1 MLFNLPIFRKLVIV
15 DIAILAMMLIH
26 YLFAENT
33 LNIIT
38 YIAILCAVG
47 LSHAII
53 LSLFL
58 QNILNQ
64 LQGKL
69 LQHLGSGSR
78 ENLNFSQLNNGVQQ
92 LLDAYQSRGA
102 QIAELEL
109 RADQLQSE
117 VNQLMAASDAKG
129 SEQERYLQQAADTLN
144 DIAGMIDQA
153 SAIVESV
160 SDSSNAVKNDIF
172 GCCENLAASA
182 KATKDDAEFISSCKG
197 QVQQLGH
204 GVSTINNLALEIND
218 ISDQTNL
225 LALNAAI
232 EAARAGEQGR
242 GFAVVADEVRNLATR
257 ARAASAKIEQSIE
270 SVVKEAEASSEA
282 IEKISSNVDK
292 AVIYTNAEHE
302 SMQSISDR
310 LSGVTEQIVE
320 VASVLEQQRA
330 AIHDATKRL

>member
-1 MLFNLPIFRKLVIV
+1 
-15 DIAILAMMLIH
+15 
-26 YLFAENT
+26 
-33 LNIIT
+33 
-38 YIAILCAVG
+38 
-47 LSHAII
+47 
-53 LSLFL
+53 
-58 QNILNQ
+58 
-64 LQGKL
+64 
-69 LQHLGSGSR
+69 
-78 ENLNFSQLNNGVQQ
+78 
-92 LLDAYQSRGA
+92 
-102 QIAELEL
+102 
-109 RADQLQSE
+109 
-117 VNQLMAASDAKG
+117 
-129 SEQERYLQQAADTLN
+129 
-144 DIAGMIDQA
+144 MIDQA